1 MIMIENHDHDLGYGD
16 TLGWSGSSTS
26 RERAEDE
33 AESGLASARL
43 SRTYDLV
50 KGNGPYGLTVRELRG
65 LTDWHHGQASGA
77 LSNLHKVGD
86 LARLHDQRGHCK
98 IYVVPEFVLGRL
110 TERQG
115 RHIAPQA
122 ASVDLSDVERACLA
136 ECRDKART
144 LYGATEPG
152 SDATQAQRITL
163 WPDVPSYIE
172 FWRIITKIVDQG

>member
-1 MIMIENHDHDLGYGD
+1 MIMIEPHDHDLGYGG

-43 SRTYDLV
+43 SHTYDLV

-77 LSNLHKVGD
+77 LSNLHKTGD

-98 IYVVPEFVLGRL
+98 IYVAPEFVLGRL

-115 RHIAPQA
+115 RHITPDATGSA
-122 ASVDLSDVERACLA
+122 LTASEHACLV
-136 ECRDKART
+136 ECRDRARA
-144 LYGATEPG
+144 LYGV
-152 SDATQAQRITL
+152 TQGQVTL
-163 WPDVPSYIE
+163 WPDLLEYVK
-172 FWRIITKIVDQG
+172 FWQIISKIVDQG